1 MKRFMLGTTA
11 IILLLFSTLAA
22 WYEGAQ
28 IYDNPWE
35 WEHTALISNYVNGS
49 PVMLENQ
56 IVSLDHFA
64 YAAKFE
70 PLFPLLM
77 VLSFLTLVLLALQPI
92 FKRSFV
98 ATVTGCV
105 VFIVLFFTIAFLI
118 GNSPT
123 TGFQMFSGLFGT
135 FGVAVSIYFI
145 YSVTKLKRRVLPN
158 G

>member
-92 FKRSFV
+92 LKRS
-98 ATVTGCV
+98 
-105 VFIVLFFTIAFLI
+105 LI
-118 GNSPT
+118 
-123 TGFQMFSGLFGT
+123 
-135 FGVAVSIYFI
+135 I
-145 YSVTKLKRRVLPN
+145 
-158 G
+158 